1 MNWADIDLGDDIKIK
16 TDHKARFISFDAVK
30 GVKEDIDYVNLN
42 YADNLQCTEG
52 VFATNLV
59 PEEQAYILAWS
70 LSEAAFPGCSQG
82 RAMNASLEMMGVNPK
97 DLVIERDTF
106 VINSSGIGATC
117 KNYATN
123 VAYIPTNGRLKA
135 RQPMLRYVRDETRAG
150 KNRENPGKRQI
161 WPGI

>member
-1 MNWADIDLGDDIKIK
+1 M
-16 TDHKARFISFDAVK
+16 
-30 GVKEDIDYVNLN
+30 
-42 YADNLQCTEG
+42 
-52 VFATNLV
+52 

-150 KNRENPGKRQI
+150 KNRENPTEAYKYNYFYTKYIGDVDVFMFNSTNGHTLESSWCLPTVGASHAGPATTI
-161 WPGI
+161 SASGFLLIPMP